1 MLLLAI
7 VVLIGLAVWLA
18 WSLLAPRR
26 VHSREESGV
35 VVPWHSDYK
44 QLRIE
49 YHRSVD
55 KSVQPPRH

>member
-7 VVLIGLAVWLA
+7 VVLVGLAVWLA
-18 WSLLAPRR
+18 WSLIVPRR
-26 VHSREESGV
+26 AQPRDESGV

-49 YHRSVD
+49 YHQSVD
-55 KSVQPPRH
+55 KSVQPPGH